1 MTFSKEEDA
10 VSAHSKFNHQMFEGR
25 EINVELAK
33 PKEQVPQVEGIQK
46 NGGRTRGNSRN
57 KRGVRRNDSASR
69 QNMNKSQTSLFIANL
84 PFEMN
89 DEAFANI
96 FSEYTIESAHI
107 VTSRNGQ
114 SRGYGF
120 VKLNSAAE
128 QKRAL
133 ADLQNCMINDRPITV
148 RVALE
153 HPEPT
158 SQEAKDT
165 QASIEQVVA

>member
-1 MTFSKEEDA
+1 
-10 VSAHSKFNHQMFEGR
+10 MFEGR

-33 PKEQVPQVEGIQK
+33 PKTQEPFVENGNGSK
-46 NGGRTRGNSRN
+46 GVTRPRGNNRFRRGGRRNNSN
-57 KRGVRRNDSASR
+57 ANTNVLR

-89 DEAFANI
+89 DESFADI

-120 VKLNSAAE
+120 VKFGSAAE

-158 SQEAKDT
+158 AQMTTTT
-165 QASIEQVVA
+165 QAPVEPVVA